1 MPNDFKGIMGKEVA
15 GLPTWVWV
23 VVVGAGIAA
32 AYVVPRFLGSKGT
45 NATATTGTGDAS
57 GASGLGLAVDPTT
70 GLPYA
75 VEGLVPG
82 GGLAGGG
89 NTTTPVTNPV
99 TPPTTTTT
107 TTTTGTSAFNP
118 FKPILPQ
125 GTKVPANSGDIFT
138 YQGQQ
143 YTIVAGPGGRIW
155 GALGKMSLSQAQ
167 NTAIGPTTKVLLT
180 APASAYKPGAVAPPI
195 NYGQSPVYSGF
206 YLPAWPGG
214 TSQKRVFS

>member
-1 MPNDFKGIMGKEVA
+1 MPNDIKGIMGKEVA

-23 VVVGAGIAA
+23 IVVGAGIAA
-32 AYVVPRFLGSKGT
+32 AYIVPKFLNKGT
-45 NATATTGTGDAS
+45 TAPATTGTGDSS
-57 GASGLGLAVDPTT
+57 GSGLGLAVDPTT

-99 TPPTTTTT
+99 TPPTTTPVTT
-107 TTTTGTSAFNP
+107 PFNP
-118 FKPILPQ
+118 FKPVLPQ
-125 GTKVPANSGDIFT
+125 GTKVPATPGSIFT

-143 YTIVAGPGGRIW
+143 YTIVTGPGGRIW

-167 NTAIGPTTKVLLT
+167 NAPIAPNSKVLLT
-180 APASAYKPGAVAPPI
+180 APASYYKPGAVAPPI
-195 NYGQSPVYSGF
+195 SYGQSPIYAGF
-206 YLPAWPGG
+206 YEPLWPGG
-214 TSQKRVFS
+214 VTQKRIYGSVL